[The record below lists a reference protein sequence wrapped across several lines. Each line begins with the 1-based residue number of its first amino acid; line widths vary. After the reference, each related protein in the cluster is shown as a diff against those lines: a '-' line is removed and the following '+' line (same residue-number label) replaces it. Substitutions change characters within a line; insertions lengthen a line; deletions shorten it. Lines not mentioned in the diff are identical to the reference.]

1 MASKIKYNN
10 IQYDILNAI
19 QMGDKE
25 YLFIS
30 NPDDINDIRYIE
42 KTNVNGEVKYALPP
56 KDLSLDNN
64 PNADLKRLQINSIA
78 SHIVDIVKN
87 NINDHVLKSNIEVR
101 KQLLYIE
108 SFIYRDQS
116 VKAIIDDND
125 NLNHDNYQTVV
136 ESLNRYF
143 DSQFLYST
151 MNKNVSKEIDKTN
164 QQIITPEGLN
174 YEWLYSLNSSELR
187 EIASQKH
194 TSEELIYILDALDKR
209 LETERSI
216 EKYTNGVAKT
226 YKKDNKAAFI
236 DTLLLALITGSFGL
250 LLLISLF

>member
-10 IQYDILNAI
+10 IPYDILNAI

-42 KTNVNGEVKYALPP
+42 KINVNGEVKYSLPP
-56 KDLSLDNN
+56 RDLSIESN
-64 PNADLKRLQINSIA
+64 PTRDLKNLQINSVA

-87 NINDHVLKSNIEVR
+87 NINDGVLKSDIEVR

-108 SFIYRDQS
+108 SFIYSDLS
-116 VKAIIDDND
+116 VKTIIDDND
-125 NLNHDNYQTVV
+125 NLNHDNYETVV
-136 ESLNRYF
+136 KSLNNYF
-143 DSQFLYST
+143 DSQFLYSA
-151 MNKNVSKEIDKTN
+151 MNKKISEQTDKTS
-164 QQIITPEGLN
+164 QQITTPDGLN
-174 YEWLYSLNSSELR
+174 YEWLYNLNSSELR

-236 DTLLLALITGSFGL
+236 DTLLLSLITGSFGI